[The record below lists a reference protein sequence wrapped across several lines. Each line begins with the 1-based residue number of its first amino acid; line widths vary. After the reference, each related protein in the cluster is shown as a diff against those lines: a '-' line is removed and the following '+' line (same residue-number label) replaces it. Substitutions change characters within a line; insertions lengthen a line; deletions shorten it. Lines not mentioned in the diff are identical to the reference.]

1 MNRYKETMRRMSCLL
16 LFTLF
21 ASVAAAAGYDDSRD
35 TKQAL
40 TYQVDSGDYDYSM
53 EVSALDAELPVE
65 LIVAA
70 PYLGLRT
77 PTQATLTTKAS
88 VGFGHV
94 ARPPPDSYV
103 SKITFN

>member
-1 MNRYKETMRRMSCLL
+1 MLM
-16 LFTLF
+16 FTLF
-21 ASVAAAAGYDDSRD
+21 ASMAAAAGYDSRD

-40 TYQVDSGDYDYSM
+40 TYQVDSGDNDYSM
-53 EVSALDAELPVE
+53 EVSALDAEVPVG

-70 PYLGLRT
+70 PYLGLRK
-77 PTQATLTTKAS
+77 PIEATLNAKAS
-88 VGFGHV
+88 VGFGNV